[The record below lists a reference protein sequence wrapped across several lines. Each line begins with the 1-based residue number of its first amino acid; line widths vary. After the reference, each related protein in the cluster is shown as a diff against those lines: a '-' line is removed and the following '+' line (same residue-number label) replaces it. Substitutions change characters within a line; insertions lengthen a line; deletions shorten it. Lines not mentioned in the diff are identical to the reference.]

1 MALHTI
7 LGAGGSMAHSL
18 LDELRAQGETVRLVS
33 RRATSAAGAQAVAA
47 DATNFNQL
55 RDALAGSAVVYL
67 LVGLPYSTSEWQ
79 QHWPVIMR
87 NTIEA
92 CKQVG
97 ARLIFF
103 DNVYM
108 YGLVRGAQTEETP
121 FNPISKKGEV
131 RAQIATALL
140 GEMQAGSLPALVA
153 RSADFYGP
161 HSTSQVSL
169 VNMLLFSHLVQGQPA
184 QWFGSG
190 QVPHSL
196 GFTTD
201 MARALYQLAG
211 DERAFGQT
219 WHLPTAPHP
228 PTIAGLVQLAAP
240 QFQAAPDLL
249 VLSRETVAEAAQ
261 QNPPLAEILEMLYQY
276 EEPYVFDSSKF
287 DRSYGFTPTPYA
299 EGIRLAADDF
309 KRSQGAT

>member
-7 LGAGGSMAHSL
+7 LGAGGTMAHSL
-18 LDELRAQGETVRLVS
+18 LDELLAQGETVRLVS
-33 RRATSAAGAQAVAA
+33 RRASAVAGAQAVAA
-47 DATNFNQL
+47 DVTNFDQL
-55 RDALAGSAVVYL
+55 RNALAGSTVVYL

-79 QHWPVIMR
+79 QHWPVIIR

-97 ARLIFF
+97 ARLLFF

-108 YGLVRGAQTEETP
+108 YGLVRGTQTEETP
-121 FNPISKKGEV
+121 FNSISKKGEV
-131 RAQIATALL
+131 RAQIVTELL
-140 GEMQAGSLPALVA
+140 QEMQTGSLPALVA

-161 HSTSQVSL
+161 HSTLPVSL
-169 VNMLLFSHLVQGQPA
+169 VNMLVFDNLAKGQPA

-190 QVPHSL
+190 QVPHSF

-201 MARALYQLAG
+201 MAQALYRLAG
-211 DERAFGQT
+211 DEQAFGQT
-219 WHLPTAPHP
+219 WHMPTAPHP
-228 PTIAGLVQLAAP
+228 PTIAELVALAAP
-240 QFQAAPDLL
+240 HFQASPDLQ
-249 VLSRETVAEAAQ
+249 VLSREVVAGAAQ
-261 QNPPLAEILEMLYQY
+261 QNPTMAEVLEMLYQY

-287 DRSYGFTPTPYA
+287 NRAYDFTPTSYA

-309 KRSQGAT
+309 KLR